1 MKYQVIFYNGINDSL
16 VYECDFF
23 EEAKNLCRTFAHS
36 KKMKPENTEMP
47 NVLVLYTKRNGS
59 EIVEAVGLMGAE

>member
-1 MKYQVIFYNGINDSL
+1 M
-16 VYECDFF
+16 
-23 EEAKNLCRTFAHS
+23 FAEHLHTA